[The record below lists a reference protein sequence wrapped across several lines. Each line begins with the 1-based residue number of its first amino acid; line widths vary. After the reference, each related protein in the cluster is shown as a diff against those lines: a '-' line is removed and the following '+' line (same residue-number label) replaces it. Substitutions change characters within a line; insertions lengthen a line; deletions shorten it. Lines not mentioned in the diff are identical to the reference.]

1 MRFPGTVILFFRA
14 FWLVFRAAPL
24 LSLASILIAL
34 VQALEPVARLW
45 ILKLIVDSL
54 TTAVSLPTIPYF
66 QKFLE
71 TIPLFQTVFRGLSL
85 AVPVTL
91 IALAFGITIL
101 GKFLSCLSEVVSAK
115 ARSQFELYVFEQIM
129 RKCNEFDL
137 AYFEQPEN
145 MNKLE
150 KAMRGSIHSA
160 WNLLRMLLWTL
171 ESSLTAIACLLIF
184 AKLHPLAPLVVL
196 ITTAP
201 QMYFSTC
208 HSLDRWQLH
217 KDDDTERIRYYYA
230 WIMRDAQTMKEIKFF
245 GLADYLFERYK
256 HYTGIYN
263 DKEEGLVRKHQM
275 GEFFSSAISYL
286 GTSCIWLYICF
297 AAVLKFVTI
306 GDAVMF
312 ISTTTVCQQ
321 NLLGLFSQGGGLY
334 QHILFLGDL
343 FIILDQDPGEVVGA
357 LEHRA
362 APVEGYD
369 LVPSI
374 IKKGIEFRNVSFA
387 YPGAE
392 RPILRN
398 LSFTLQPATTI
409 AVVGKNG
416 AGKSTLV
423 KLLLRLYDPDE
434 GEILLDGTNV
444 KDFDPVELRRKFSVV
459 FQDFANYA
467 LTLRENIGFGD
478 LPHINDTA
486 QIEWAAREAGL
497 QDVVERSA
505 MGYETPMTRHYSD
518 KGEELSGG
526 EWQKVGL
533 ARGFMRTSP
542 IVILDEPTA
551 SLDAFAEQAIFD
563 AFSSVTKG
571 RLAVL
576 ISHRFSTVRMA
587 KTILVLDEG
596 QLVESGSH
604 EELIEKNGLYA
615 SMYTAQA
622 DRYK

>member
-1 MRFPGTVILFFRA
+1 MLFFRA
-14 FWLVFRAAPL
+14 CWLVFRAAPL
-24 LSLASILIAL
+24 LSLASIVLAL
-34 VQALEPVARLW
+34 LHALEPVARLW
-45 ILKLIVDSL
+45 IFKLIVDSL
-54 TTAVSLPTIPYF
+54 TTAVSLPTFPFIEQILQRIPLL
-66 QKFLE
+66 QKF
-71 TIPLFQTVFRGLSL
+71 FHVLSL
-85 AVPVTL
+85 AAPVTL
-91 IALAFGITIL
+91 IVLAFCIAVF
-101 GKFLSCLSEVVSAK
+101 GKLLSCLKEIVSTT

-137 AYFEQPEN
+137 AYFEQPAN
-145 MNKLE
+145 INKLE
-150 KAMRGSIHSA
+150 KAMRGSIQSA

-171 ESSLTAIACLLIF
+171 EGSLTAISCLLVL
-184 AKLHPLAPLVVL
+184 ARLHPLAPLVVL
-196 ITTAP
+196 LTTAP
-201 QMYFSTC
+201 QMYYSSRY
-208 HSLDRWQLH
+208 SLDRWQLH
-217 KDDDTERIRYYYA
+217 KDDETERIRYYYA
-230 WIMRDAQTMKEIKFF
+230 WLMREAQTMKEIKFF
-245 GLADYLFERYK
+245 GLADYLLERYK
-256 HYTGIYN
+256 HYTGVYN
-263 DKEEGLVRKHQM
+263 EKEEDLVKRHQM
-275 GEFFSSAISYL
+275 GEFFSSAVSYL
-286 GTSCIWLYICF
+286 GSSAIWLYICF
-297 AAVLKFVTI
+297 GAVLKFVTI

-312 ISTTTVCQQ
+312 ISTTTMCQQ
-321 NLLGLFSQGGGLY
+321 NLLGLFSQGGSLY

-343 FIILDQDPGEVVGA
+343 FIILDQDPREVVGA
-357 LEHRA
+357 LEHRP

-369 LVPSI
+369 LVPSTI
-374 IKKGIEFRNVSFA
+374 EKGIEFRNVSFA

-398 LSFTLQPATTI
+398 LSFTLPPGTTV

-423 KLLLRLYDPDE
+423 KLLLRLYDPNE
-434 GEILLDGTNV
+434 GEILLDGTNI
-444 KDFDPVELRRKFSVV
+444 KDFDPLELRRKASVV

-486 QIEWAAREAGL
+486 QIDWAAREAGL

-505 MGYETPMTRHYSD
+505 LGYETPLTRHYSD
-518 KGEELSGG
+518 SGEELSGG

-551 SLDAFAEQAIFD
+551 SLDAFAEQEIFD

-604 EELIEKNGLYA
+604 EELMEQNGLYA

>member
-1 MRFPGTVILFFRA
+1 M
-14 FWLVFRAAPL
+14 FRAAPL
-24 LSLASILIAL
+24 LSLTSVVIAILH
-34 VQALEPVARLW
+34 ALEPVARLW

-54 TTAVSLPTIPYF
+54 TTVASLPTIPF
-66 QKFLE
+66 FDELLKRVPFL
-71 TIPLFQTVFRGLSL
+71 QTFFRGLSL
-85 AVPVTL
+85 VAPVTL

-101 GKFLSCLSEVVSAK
+101 GKLLSCLREVVSTK

-129 RKCNEFDL
+129 RKCNDFDL

-150 KAMRGSIHSA
+150 KAMRGSIQSA
-160 WNLLRMLLWTL
+160 WNLLRMLLWTV
-171 ESSLTAIACLLIF
+171 ESSLTAISCLIIF
-184 AKLHPLAPLVVL
+184 AKLHPIAPLVVL
-196 ITTAP
+196 LTTAP
-201 QMYFSTC
+201 QMYYSTRY
-208 HSLDRWQLH
+208 SFDRWQLH
-217 KDDDTERIRYYYA
+217 KDDDTDRIRYYYA

-245 GLADYLFERYK
+245 GLADYLLERYK
-256 HYTGIYN
+256 HYTSTYN
-263 DKEEGLVRKHQM
+263 AKEEDLVKRHQI

-286 GTSCIWLYICF
+286 GSSAIWLYICF
-297 AAVLKFVTI
+297 AAVMKFVTI

-312 ISTTTVCQQ
+312 ISVTTMCQQ
-321 NLLGLFSQGGGLY
+321 NLLGLFSQGGSLY

-343 FIILDQDPGEVVGA
+343 FIILDQDPKEVVGA
-357 LEHRA
+357 LEHRV
-362 APVEGYD
+362 APAEGYD
-369 LVPSI
+369 LVPSTI
-374 IKKGIEFRNVSFA
+374 EKGIEFRNVSFA

-398 LSFTLQPATTI
+398 LSFTLPPGTTI

-423 KLLLRLYDPDE
+423 KLLLRLYDPNE
-434 GEILLDGTNV
+434 GEILLDGTNI
-444 KDFDPVELRRKFSVV
+444 KDFDVVELRRKFSVV
-459 FQDFANYA
+459 FQDFANYC

-497 QDVVERSA
+497 QEVVERAA
-505 MGYETPMTRHYSD
+505 MGYETPLTRHFSD
-518 KGEELSGG
+518 NGEELSGG
-526 EWQKVGL
+526 EWQRVGL

-551 SLDAFAEQAIFD
+551 SLDAFAEQGIFD

-604 EELIEKNGLYA
+604 EELLEKNGLYA